1 MKVDELLED
10 LTDLLEDSKELPVV
24 NKVMVDKSQI
34 TDIIDEIKA
43 NLPAETRQAK
53 RVVSERNK
61 IIEEAR
67 KQAETLISAAN
78 KQRTNMLEEQA
89 IVKQAREEAQRIIKE
104 AQMKAKKYQIAT
116 DNYINAVLQK
126 TEESLMANLKDYHAK
141 RQAIMNL
148 KNSMNQSEAAMPVQQ
163 SVVQPEVRPSTE
175 ETDTAEEG

>member
-61 IIEEAR
+61 ILEEAR

-78 KQRTNMLEEQA
+78 KQRTDMLEEQA
-89 IVKQAREEAQRIIKE
+89 IVKQARDEAKRIISEAQT
-104 AQMKAKKYQIAT
+104 KARKYQIAT
-116 DNYINAVLQK
+116 DNYINSVLEK
-126 TEESLMANLKDYHAK
+126 TEQALMANLKDYHAK
-141 RQAIMNL
+141 RQAILNL
-148 KNSMNQSEAAMPVQQ
+148 KNGAGQQEAAAPVQQ
-163 SVVQPEVRPSTE
+163 SAPSAAQNAENAQP
-175 ETDTAEEG
+175 AQEG

>member
-34 TDIIDEIKA
+34 SDIIDEIKA

-78 KQRTNMLEEQA
+78 KQKTNMLDQQEIVQQA
-89 IVKQAREEAQRIIKE
+89 KQEAQRIIQE
-104 AQMKAKKYQIAT
+104 ANMTAT
-116 DNYINAVLQK
+116 KIKNATNNYVDTVLAK
-126 TEESLMANLKDYHAK
+126 TEELLMVNLKDYHAK

-148 KNSMNQSEAAMPVQQ
+148 KNGNQTPVA
-163 SVVQPEVRPSTE
+163 PKPSTE
-175 ETDTAEEG
+175 SVDVSIDEKPEG